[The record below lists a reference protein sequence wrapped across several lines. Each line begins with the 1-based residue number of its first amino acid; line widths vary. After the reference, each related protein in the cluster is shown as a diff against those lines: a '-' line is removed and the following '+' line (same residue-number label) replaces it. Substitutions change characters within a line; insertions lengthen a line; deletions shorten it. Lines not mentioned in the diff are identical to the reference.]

1 MNLFNY
7 FIIFI
12 LKLIYIQDVSQ
23 NVISS
28 GHFVVSRYVK
38 ILWKRDEFAKYQ
50 KKHSI
55 SAEPKKHLKNNNL
68 NLLKYNCHLHKCMVN
83 AILNILSMKVR
94 DTLLMFFWFR
104 WQKHICHNICR
115 VKKLIRLIYGKLEN
129 FVKKE

>member
-38 ILWKRDEFAKYQ
+38 ILSKRDEFAKYQ

-68 NLLKYNCHLHKCMVN
+68 NLLKYNCHLHKC
-83 AILNILSMKVR
+83 IEPGKYYFEHSLNEGKGYSFDV
-94 DTLLMFFWFR
+94 LLVQMA
-104 WQKHICHNICR
+104 KTY
-115 VKKLIRLIYGKLEN
+115 LP
-129 FVKKE
+129 